1 MSALSR
7 KRKGWGYV
15 HSEKEK
21 RVAVP
26 GQETFKRNNAI
37 ITSSLA
43 GANSVWN
50 SAQVKIQDSP
60 GIRLNLA
67 LISLCN

>member
-26 GQETFKRNNAI
+26 GVRYLQEKQCNYYLELGWRQFRMEQRASKDSRQSRNTTQSRADL
-37 ITSSLA
+37 T
-43 GANSVWN
+43 V
-50 SAQVKIQDSP
+50 
-60 GIRLNLA
+60 
-67 LISLCN
+67 